1 MDGMHI
7 NVDYWMSIA
16 LFMGVSGWHV
26 SLRLVGGMVC
36 CWTIA
41 AVLQRGFNIIIFYM
55 NVITER

>member
-1 MDGMHI
+1 MHI